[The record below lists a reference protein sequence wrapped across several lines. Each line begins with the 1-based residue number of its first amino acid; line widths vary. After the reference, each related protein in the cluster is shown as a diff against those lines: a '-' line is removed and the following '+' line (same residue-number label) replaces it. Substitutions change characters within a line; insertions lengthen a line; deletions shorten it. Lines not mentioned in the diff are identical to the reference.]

1 MGKQAEHPGH
11 PAGTGALWKRTVHSL
26 LIVLVAVLAYS
37 NTFDV
42 PFHFDDTPNI
52 VANSLIRDF
61 SNFLDPARAR
71 GHPYY
76 DDFKMRY
83 VGFLSFAVNYKL
95 HGLKVP
101 GFHGVNLLIHVL
113 NGLLVYFLVVA
124 TLRTPKMRPAVSGDE
139 PVLSRETGTFP
150 IPLFAALLFAAH
162 PIQTQA
168 VTYIV
173 QRFASLAALFY
184 LAALLAYARSRLLSG
199 QAPRALRR
207 GLYFL
212 GLLCTILAMKTK
224 EPAFTLPLSITLYEL
239 LFFPAPSASR
249 WKRLR
254 LLLPFVLTL
263 GTIPLSALDLSG
275 AHPSWLDQL
284 EHKSRILTTLSRQD
298 YFLTQLT
305 VIPVYLRL
313 LFLPAGQNLDH
324 DHPVV
329 RVFLD
334 PRVVLSSLLILCVLL
349 TGVYALRASRFG
361 DPRWRLTAF
370 GIFWFFL
377 TLLPESSIIPIV
389 DVLYEHRLYLPSV
402 GAFLSIASG
411 LSLLEG
417 RPGRNHPRTRLGMV
431 LVGAA
436 VVFALSAATY
446 ARNEVWRDEVTLWED
461 VVSKSPNKDRPH
473 NTLGSL
479 YLNRDRPDLAYRELC
494 RTLEINPDYW
504 AAHVNLGS
512 WYMMEATAAARRRE
526 PATRVLE
533 RVEKGCRFLRT
544 GPGPGSGKR
553 DDPFPP
559 GVRPGAAALPG
570 SQGGALKP
578 LALNLPRSPARVVP
592 NLLFS
597 AAVRKP
603 GSILH

>member
-1 MGKQAEHPGH
+1 VGKPAEHPGQ
-11 PAGTGALWKRTVHSL
+11 PAGTGALWKPTVHL
-26 LIVLVAVLAYS
+26 FLIVLVAVFAYS

-42 PFHFDDTPNI
+42 PFHFDDTRNI

-61 SNFLDPARAR
+61 SNFLNPAQAR

-83 VGFLSFAVNYKL
+83 VGFLTFAGNYRL
-95 HGLKVP
+95 HGLKVS
-101 GFHGVNLLIHVL
+101 GFHAVNLLIHVL

-124 TLRTPKMRPAVSGDE
+124 TLRTPKMRPTLSGDD
-139 PVLSRETGTFP
+139 PALPRETGTFS
-150 IPLFAALLFAAH
+150 IPLFAALLFVAH
-162 PIQTQA
+162 PVQTQA

-184 LAALLAYARSRLLSG
+184 LAALLAYARCRLLPA
-199 QAPRALRR
+199 QASRVSRG

-239 LFFPAPSASR
+239 LFFPASSGSR

-254 LLLPFVLTL
+254 LLLPFLLTL
-263 GTIPLSALDLSG
+263 GIIPLSAVDFSG
-275 AHPSWLDQL
+275 AYPSWLDQL
-284 EHKSRILTTLSRQD
+284 EHKSRILTTLSRKD

-313 LFLPAGQNLDH
+313 IFLPVGQNLDY
-324 DHPVV
+324 DHPVY
-329 RVFLD
+329 RFFLD

-377 TLLPESSIIPIV
+377 ALLPESSIIPIV

-411 LSLLEG
+411 FSLLEG
-417 RPGRNHPRTRLGMV
+417 RLRRKHPRAQKGMV

-436 VVFALSAATY
+436 VVFAISAATY
-446 ARNEVWRDEVTLWED
+446 ARNEVWRDEATLWED

-479 YLNRDRPDLAYRELC
+479 YLNRNRPDLAYRELC

-526 PATRVLE
+526 PACKALE
-533 RVEKGCRFLRT
+533 LVERAIA
-544 GPGPGSGKR
+544 SYEQ
-553 DDPFPP
+553 
-559 GVRPGAAALPG
+559 A
-570 SQGGALKP
+570 
-578 LALNLPRSPARVVP
+578 LALDPGNETILSLRESALAQRRSLVP
-592 NLLFS
+592 
-597 AAVRKP
+597 KGGP
-603 GSILH
+603 